1 MFKNVEICTQL
12 NIKVNKKY
20 AKQRQKIISK
30 NEMKIIL
37 DLFAFIAYVEG
48 GDINQISQVF
58 NIKYSTLKYKISK
71 IRKHGIKGL
80 LDMRYKNGFN
90 QKNKIT
96 DDLSQRILE
105 LKILQTNISSREISK
120 ILYNQDKT
128 KISHTLINIYLNKV
142 GLKNYKGSDFLKIMD
157 KNKFYK

>member
-80 LDMRYKNGFN
+80 LDKRNLNGLN
-90 QKNKIT
+90 QQSKIT
-96 DDLSQRILE
+96 DELSQRIIE
-105 LKILQTNISSREISK
+105 IKFFMPNISSREISK
-120 ILYNQDKT
+120 ILYEQNKT
-128 KISHTLINIYLNKV
+128 KVSHTLVNEYLKKI
-142 GLKNYKGSDFLKIMD
+142 GLQDYKGSSFRTLY
-157 KNKFYK
+157 F